1 VKWLKY
7 EDEPG
12 RAQHIG
18 FLMVPLIAHFGSLD
32 GLVPVPL
39 HPSRERARGYN
50 QAVLLAEELGRHT
63 GVPMMPLLRRTVA
76 TESQTTLSG
85 DARRK
90 NVQGVFAIDPA
101 WQPRPGGRFLLI
113 DDVRTTG
120 STLSACATALDA
132 FRPAMIGVATFAL
145 DLQRER
151 LEVLRRLSV
160 VGTTNAPPATNS
172 TSP

>member
-1 VKWLKY
+1 LHPSIYRARSAFAYDGWAATAVKWLKY

-85 DARRK
+85 DAR
-90 NVQGVFAIDPA
+90 
-101 WQPRPGGRFLLI
+101 
-113 DDVRTTG
+113 
-120 STLSACATALDA
+120 
-132 FRPAMIGVATFAL
+132 
-145 DLQRER
+145 
-151 LEVLRRLSV
+151 
-160 VGTTNAPPATNS
+160 
-172 TSP
+172 